1 MISYNFYNPTK
12 LVFGE
17 NTIEKIGELLSNV
30 GSKKVLMIAG
40 SGSIKKNN
48 VYDIT
53 INSLRKNGIE
63 WRECWG
69 VRANPSLA
77 KVREAIAIAKK
88 EKVDAVLAVGGGSVI
103 DTTKIVAA
111 GVYADDIWQVFE
123 RKEKIKKALPIF
135 TILTLSATA
144 SEMNCSAVISNDEEN
159 KKWGTGSPL
168 LYPVASIIQPDVQN
182 TLPWNQT
189 VNGALDA
196 MAHIMEYYFIGT
208 NEETSIAV
216 NEALLKTIIKSVEGL
231 KVDAKDTI
239 SRANLAWA
247 ITLGLNG
254 ISGAGLKGGDWACHD
269 MSHSISCMYP
279 QIAHGGALGVIFPA
293 WMKYVCDSNPQQ
305 FKRFAKNVLLTDD
318 IESGI
323 YELKQLLKSWN
334 AATSLREL
342 GVKEEDL
349 RKLAEMTVS
358 RGNIGKLS
366 VLRLADV
373 EKILEFAF

>member
-144 SEMNCSAVISNDEEN
+144 SEMNCSAVISNEEEN

>member
-17 NTIEKIGELLSNV
+17 NTIEKIGEMLSNV

-53 INSLRKNGIE
+53 INSLQKNGIE
-63 WRECWG
+63 WMECWG
-69 VRANPSLA
+69 VRANPSLV

-111 GVYADDIWQVFE
+111 GVYVDDIWKVFE

-349 RKLAEMTVS
+349 RELAEMTVS

-373 EKILEFAF
+373 RKILEFAF

>member
-293 WMKYVCDSNPQQ
+293 WMKYVCDRNPQQ

-373 EKILEFAF
+373 EKILEIAF

>member
-144 SEMNCSAVISNDEEN
+144 SEMNCSAVISNEEEN
-159 KKWGTGSPL
+159 KRWGTGSPL

>member
-1 MISYNFYNPTK
+1 MISYNFYNPTR

-48 VYDIT
+48 VYNLT
-53 INSLRKNGIE
+53 INSLKQNEIE
-63 WRECWG
+63 WTECWG
-69 VRANPSLA
+69 VRPNPCLS
-77 KVREAIAIAKK
+77 KVREAIAIAKQ

-103 DTTKIVAA
+103 DTAKIVAA
-111 GVYADDIWQVFE
+111 GVYADDIWKVFE

-168 LYPVASIIQPDVQN
+168 LYPIASIIQPDVQN

-216 NEALLKTIIKSVEGL
+216 NEALLKTIIKSVENL
-231 KVDAKDTI
+231 KVDSQDTV

-269 MSHSISCMYP
+269 ISHSISCIYP

-293 WMKYVCDSNPQQ
+293 WMKYVCDTNPQQ
-305 FKRFAKNVLLTDD
+305 FKRFAKNILLTDD

-349 RKLAEMTVS
+349 QKIAKMTVS
-358 RGNIGKLS
+358 RGGIGNLS

>member
-189 VNGALDA
+189 VNGRRL
-196 MAHIMEYYFIGT
+196 MLWRIFMEYYFIGT

-269 MSHSISCMYP
+269 MSHSY
-279 QIAHGGALGVIFPA
+279 
-293 WMKYVCDSNPQQ
+293 
-305 FKRFAKNVLLTDD
+305 
-318 IESGI
+318 
-323 YELKQLLKSWN
+323 
-334 AATSLREL
+334 
-342 GVKEEDL
+342 
-349 RKLAEMTVS
+349 
-358 RGNIGKLS
+358 
-366 VLRLADV
+366 
-373 EKILEFAF
+373 

>member
-269 MSHSISCMYP
+269 MSHSISWMYP

>member
-144 SEMNCSAVISNDEEN
+144 SEMNCSAVISND
-159 KKWGTGSPL
+159 
-168 LYPVASIIQPDVQN
+168 
-182 TLPWNQT
+182 
-189 VNGALDA
+189 
-196 MAHIMEYYFIGT
+196 
-208 NEETSIAV
+208 
-216 NEALLKTIIKSVEGL
+216 
-231 KVDAKDTI
+231 
-239 SRANLAWA
+239 
-247 ITLGLNG
+247 
-254 ISGAGLKGGDWACHD
+254 
-269 MSHSISCMYP
+269 
-279 QIAHGGALGVIFPA
+279 
-293 WMKYVCDSNPQQ
+293 
-305 FKRFAKNVLLTDD
+305 
-318 IESGI
+318 
-323 YELKQLLKSWN
+323 
-334 AATSLREL
+334 
-342 GVKEEDL
+342 
-349 RKLAEMTVS
+349 
-358 RGNIGKLS
+358 
-366 VLRLADV
+366 
-373 EKILEFAF
+373 